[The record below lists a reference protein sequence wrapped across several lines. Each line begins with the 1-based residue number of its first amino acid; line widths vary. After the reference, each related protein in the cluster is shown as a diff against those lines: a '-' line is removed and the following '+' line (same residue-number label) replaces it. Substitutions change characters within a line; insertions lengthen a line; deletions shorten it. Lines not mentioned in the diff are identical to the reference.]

1 MKNECDHNYEVKRD
15 SLMTVC
21 FVCKR
26 CGAIKHLRRKY
37 ACLLYLLGLT
47 GWIPSFF
54 IISFDISTLCKSLIS
69 ITIYLMMNFVL
80 CFLFYKWLTTKKKA
94 RLSKF
99 MSDQDYFNGRIF
111 VSFPPHTCGGNFFEL
126 YYVFMLP
133 LCLPTPAGRPAEP
146 APTAAPIPES
156 RSTSTSAATASTSP

>member
-26 CGAIKHLRRKY
+26 CGVIKYLRRKY

-54 IISFDISTLCKSLIS
+54 IISFDISKLCKLLMS
-69 ITIYLMMNFVL
+69 ITIYLVMNFVL
-80 CFLFYKWLTTKKKA
+80 CFLFYKWLTTKKTA

-99 MSDQDYFNGRIF
+99 MSDQDYFNGQIF
-111 VSFPPHTCGGNFFEL
+111 VSFPPHTCGGNFLNCTMFFVPYPSL
-126 YYVFMLP
+126 MKLVRRKP
-133 LCLPTPAGRPAEP
+133 DRPKAC
-146 APTAAPIPES
+146 
-156 RSTSTSAATASTSP
+156 SA